1 MIPSLANRRDQ
12 LRKTIGVLN
21 LPQQRSIIGNW
32 LGARM
37 PPRKKAKSA
46 AAHKIRNQH
55 RTKSR
60 SADYSTGK
68 GKDGSCPIV
77 GIGGSAG
84 GFEAAME
91 LLRHLPSRTGMAF
104 VIVQHLD
111 PHHGS
116 RLPNLLGKATAM
128 PVSEIAGTTTPKPNE
143 VYVQPPNKCVIA
155 KNGKLTLV
163 RRTERL
169 NIAIDHFFE
178 SLAEECGSR
187 AIGIVLSGTG
197 SDGTAGL
204 RAIKAA
210 GGLTFA
216 QTEASAKFD
225 AMPRSAIRSGFV
237 DLVLPPDAIAGELRR
252 IADHPYIRRP
262 LADAEQAEK
271 EAYRQ
276 ADDLGRI
283 FLSLKKHMGVDFSA
297 YKESTLLRRVH
308 RRMALHRIEELSRYA
323 RYLRNNKKEIE
334 ALFDD
339 LLINVTRFFRDEALF
354 RALKKRFLPGLL
366 RNKKKDRQRELRV
379 WVPGCATGEE
389 VYSLAICIL
398 EVLGNQ
404 LSKIRVQI
412 FGTDLSESVIEHA
425 RAGIYPSTI
434 EKDVPKARLNRFFVK
449 RDGSYHI
456 HRNVRDICTFARQN
470 ITADPP
476 FSRLDLISCRN
487 VLIYLSPELHKRC
500 IPQFHYALNP
510 GGYLIL
516 GPAESVGMYDELF
529 KLVDKKNKIYAKEA
543 KTGSRTADFIPQRR
557 LELSRFGTTAQ
568 TAIRANFN
576 ADILKMA
583 DRIILSTYA
592 PAAVVIDH
600 DFLVQQFR
608 GHTEL
613 FLEHMP
619 GPATLNLIQL
629 ARPNLVP
636 DLRTTIR
643 RAIKTDKP
651 ARAERAKVTLR
662 GKNYEINIQV
672 VPFKVPGADK
682 SWFLVIFDES
692 TSGNKRERLLRL
704 LGKTS
709 ARHEVT
715 ELRRELAASKDSLQN
730 TIEEQEATNEE
741 LKAANEEIE
750 SSNEELQST
759 NEELETAKE
768 ELQSTNEEL
777 TTLNEELSNRNLEMM
792 QLTNELNNLLASTQ
806 MPIVM
811 VDNALTVRRA
821 TPASR
826 SAFNI
831 LPTDIGRP
839 LSELRPNINI
849 SDLDNILREVI
860 ETLGT
865 RERKVTDKEGRPY
878 SLRVRPYRTAD
889 DKIDGAVITLVD
901 IDGGREGDVVKSRR
915 QTKDASPH
923 Q

>member
-1 MIPSLANRRDQ
+1 
-12 LRKTIGVLN
+12 
-21 LPQQRSIIGNW
+21 
-32 LGARM
+32 M
-37 PPRKKAKSA
+37 PPRKQARSA
-46 AAHKIRNQH
+46 SADKKRNRH
-55 RTKSR
+55 RTKSQ
-60 SADYSTGK
+60 SADPYVTGK

-91 LLRHLPSRTGMAF
+91 LLRHLPPKTGMTF

-116 RLPNLLGKATAM
+116 RLPNLLGKMTAM
-128 PVSEIAGTTTPKPNE
+128 PVSEIARTTTPKPNT

-155 KNGKLTLV
+155 KDGALTLV
-163 RRTERL
+163 HRTERL

-178 SLAEECGSR
+178 SLAEERGSR

-216 QTEASAKFD
+216 QTEESAKFD

-237 DLVLPPDAIAGELRR
+237 DLILPPHEIAREIRR

-262 LADAEQAEK
+262 PSDPEEMEK
-271 EAYRQ
+271 AAYRQ

-283 FLSLKKHMGVDFSA
+283 FLSLKKQMGVDFSA
-297 YKESTLLRRVH
+297 YKETTLLRRIQ
-308 RRMALHRIEELSRYA
+308 RRMALHRIDKLNRYA
-323 RYLRNNKKEIE
+323 RFLRDNKKEVE

-339 LLINVTRFFRDEALF
+339 LLINVTRFFRDKQLF
-354 RALKKRFLPGLL
+354 RALKKRFLPALFK
-366 RNKKKDRQRELRV
+366 NKSKDRQPELRV

-389 VYSLAICIL
+389 VYSLAICVL
-398 EVLGNQ
+398 EALGSH
-404 LSKIRVQI
+404 LSKMRIQI

-425 RAGIYPSTI
+425 RAGIYPSAI
-434 EKDVPKARLNRFFVK
+434 EKDVSRARLKRFFIR
-449 RDGSYHI
+449 RDSSYQI
-456 HRNVRDICTFARQN
+456 HRAVRDICTFARQN

-516 GPAESVGMYDELF
+516 GPAESVGLYDELF
-529 KLVDKKNKIYAKEA
+529 KLVDKKNKIYTKEA
-543 KTGSRTADFIPQRR
+543 KTGPRAADLIAPRG
-557 LELSRFGTTAQ
+557 LELSRFGTTARSGNGI
-568 TAIRANFN
+568 TFN

-583 DRIILSTYA
+583 DRIVLSTYA

-600 DFLVQQFR
+600 NFLVQQFR
-608 GHTEL
+608 GRTDL
-613 FLEHMP
+613 FLEHTP

-636 DLRTTIR
+636 DLRSTIR

-662 GKNYEINIQV
+662 GKSYEINIQV

-682 SWFLVIFDES
+682 SWFLVIFDE
-692 TSGNKRERLLRL
+692 TASGNKPERLMRV

-709 ARHEVT
+709 AQREVT
-715 ELRRELAASKDSLQN
+715 DLRRELAASKDSLQ
-730 TIEEQEATNEE
+730 TIIEEQEATNEE

-792 QLTNELNNLLASTQ
+792 QVNSDLNNLLASMQ
-806 MPIVM
+806 LPIVM
-811 VDNALTVRRA
+811 VDNTLTVRRA
-821 TPASR
+821 TPAAR
-826 SAFNI
+826 QAFNI
-831 LPTDIGRP
+831 LQTDIGRP
-839 LSELRPNINI
+839 LRELRPNFDVP
-849 SDLDNILREVI
+849 DLEDILRAVI
-860 ETLGT
+860 QTAST
-865 RERKVTDKEGRPY
+865 RKRRIVDKDGHEY
-878 SLRVRPYRTAD
+878 SLRVRPYHTNDNR
-889 DKIDGAVITLVD
+889 IDGAVITLVD
-901 IDGGREGDVVKSRR
+901 IDGNKQRR
-915 QTKDASPH
+915 RNKKA
-923 Q
+923 